1 MHRFRFRSARLWRE
15 PDMLRYAPAR
25 TAGPKNVGMIS
36 IKKYLDTT
44 EREVLTAPLPSD
56 DLLAIALQ
64 CYRGLLQALGKSA
77 IQISP
82 GLGADLDSDLKGF
95 ASGLAQQLTV
105 PGLDHTGNQ
114 IDTRVHEWGTR
125 TAELF
130 RAQADVV
137 KELMT
142 ALASTAE
149 SVGSRDDGYTNQFR
163 DLTRRL
169 ESIADFDDLT
179 RIRLCLATCVTE
191 LKTSVDQMAR
201 ESQRMVTQLRGELS
215 TYEERLKAVE
225 HLALRDELTGLANRR
240 SVEERIQRQIEG
252 QRSFCVVIL
261 DLNQF
266 KQVNDTHGHLVGDDL
281 LRQFAV
287 ELQSNVRSNDL
298 VGRLGGDEFIIVFS
312 CGLQTAQSHIQRIR
326 EWVFGKYTV
335 RGVGQNPLTIP
346 MDASIG
352 CAEWRTGRTMQHL
365 LSEADAAMYK
375 DKKRST
381 ARQG

>member
-1 MHRFRFRSARLWRE
+1 
-15 PDMLRYAPAR
+15 
-25 TAGPKNVGMIS
+25 MIS

-44 EREVLTAPLPSD
+44 EREVLTAPLPSA

-64 CYRGLLQALGKSA
+64 CYRGVLQALGKSA
-77 IQISP
+77 VQISP
-82 GLGADLDSDLKGF
+82 GLGADLDADLKGL

-114 IDTRVHEWGTR
+114 IDTRVQEWGTR

-149 SVGSRDDGYTNQFR
+149 SVGSRDGGYANQFR

-191 LKTSVDQMAR
+191 LKAGVDQMAR
-201 ESQRMVTQLRGELS
+201 ESQRMVSQLRGELS
-215 TYEERLKAVE
+215 AYEDRLKAVE

-261 DLNQF
+261 DLNHF

-281 LRQFAV
+281 LRQFAI

-312 CGLQTAQSHIQRIR
+312 CGLQIAQGHIQRIR

-352 CAEWRTGRTMQHL
+352 SAEWRVGKTMQQL
-365 LSEADAAMYK
+365 LSEADASMYK
-375 DKKRST
+375 DKKR
-381 ARQG
+381 ARPRQG